1 MGEAG
6 VRLAGTL
13 SVLLLLG
20 ACATERVP
28 TYRELERQ
36 GAAYERG
43 GVSPLAAPQNA
54 EDATARDSCGA
65 RAYADLIGTPVANMQ
80 VPTNARVIAPGTVVT
95 EDFRYNRLNIITDEN
110 GAITALEC
118 Y

>member
-6 VRLAGTL
+6 VRLAGML
-13 SVLLLLG
+13 GVLLLLG

-54 EDATARDSCGA
+54 EQATARDSCGA

-80 VPTNARVIAPGTVVT
+80 VPQNARVIAPGTAVT

-110 GAITALEC
+110 GAITALQC

>member
-6 VRLAGTL
+6 LRLAGTL
-13 SVLLLLG
+13 GVLLLLG
-20 ACATERVP
+20 ACASDRAP

-54 EDATARDSCGA
+54 EQAAARDSCGA
-65 RAYADLIGTPVANMQ
+65 RAYRDLIGTPVADMQ
-80 VPTNARVIAPGTVVT
+80 VPPNARVIAPATAVT
-95 EDFRYNRLNIITDEN
+95 DDFRYNRLNIITDGN
-110 GAITALEC
+110 GAITALQC

>member
-6 VRLAGTL
+6 VRLAGML
-13 SVLLLLG
+13 GVVVLLG

-43 GVSPLAAPQNA
+43 GVSPLAAPQTA
-54 EDATARDSCGA
+54 EQATARDSCGA

-80 VPTNARVIAPGTVVT
+80 VPPNARVIAPATAVT
-95 EDFRYNRLNIITDEN
+95 DDFRYNRLNIITDAN
-110 GAITALEC
+110 GAITALQC
-118 Y
+118 F